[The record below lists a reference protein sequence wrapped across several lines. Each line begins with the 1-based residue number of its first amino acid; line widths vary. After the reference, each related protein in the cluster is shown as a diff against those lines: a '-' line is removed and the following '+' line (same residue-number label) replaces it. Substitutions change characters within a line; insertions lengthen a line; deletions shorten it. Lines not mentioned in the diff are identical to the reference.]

1 MKSLKKEIINSLLSI
16 KKIHTENN
24 QLNYNLLFELL
35 NNHDEEIINSLLNN
49 KNIKEKFFKKIKD
62 IYIFKIEDFKFFLE
76 ETKINNSF
84 TEYENKIGLTHNKK
98 FITESEEVVLD
109 FPYKDCVLLGGQKSD
124 DKTESYFEL
133 EKNKNSYIQK
143 KIKRK
148 EIFFNQVLAHDE
160 IDRLFDKKAL
170 VNWQRYTKKGKE
182 SIIEIKKDEK
192 KNLKENLIIKGNNLL
207 ALHSIKELFA
217 GKVKLIYIDPPYNT
231 GQDSFEYND
240 NFNHSTWLTFM
251 KNRLE
256 IAKDLLSDDGLIFIQ
271 CDYNESHY
279 LKVLMDSDRLFRGN
293 FINEIIWKRKFGSA
307 GDTRRLGTAYDSIF
321 IYSKS
326 EHYYFNVIKEKN
338 TENVKNY
345 IKQRFTRKDTVGKH
359 KGKLWMPYPLA
370 NPGNPTPNLMYSYK
384 GYSTPTK
391 GYRMVKSKLEALD
404 KEERLYFPD
413 NKEKKIQEKKFLDEY
428 EGQPIDNLW
437 TDIFVINSQAQE
449 AQNFDGQKPEALIER
464 ILNIS
469 TKPGDIV
476 LDFFLGSGTT
486 AAVAH
491 KMGRQYIGIEQMDY
505 VKGAVNR
512 LEEVIKGE
520 QSGISKK
527 ISWKG
532 GGNFIY
538 LELAAWNKNIIN
550 KIKLSKNLSD
560 LEDLIEEI
568 YEKYFLNYHVNFKEF
583 KDKIIKE
590 ESFKL
595 LKLNEQQKIFCEML
609 DLNQMYV
616 QESEMSDANFKI
628 NKKDQDLTSKF
639 YNK

>member
-1 MKSLKKEIINSLLSI
+1 MNSLKKEILKSLLSI
-16 KKIHTENN
+16 KKIHAKNN
-24 QLNYNLLFELL
+24 QLNYNFLFELL
-35 NNHDEEIINSLLNN
+35 NDYDEEIINTLLNN
-49 KNIKEKFFKKIKD
+49 KNIKKKFFKKIKD

-76 ETKINNSF
+76 ETKINNSI
-84 TEYENKIGLTHNKK
+84 TEYENRIGLTQNKK
-98 FITESEEVVLD
+98 FISENEEVVLD
-109 FPYKDCVLLGGQKSD
+109 FPYKDCVLLGGQKND
-124 DKTESYFEL
+124 EKTEFYFEL
-133 EKNKNSYIQK
+133 EKNKDSYNQK
-143 KIKRK
+143 KTKRK
-148 EIFFNQVLAHDE
+148 EIFFNQVLAQDE

-170 VNWQRYTKKGKE
+170 VNWQRYTKNGKE
-182 SIIEIKKDEK
+182 NIKEIKKDEK
-192 KNLKENLIIKGNNLL
+192 KNLRENLIIKGNNLL

-217 GKVKLIYIDPPYNT
+217 GKIKLIYIDPPYNT
-231 GQDSFEYND
+231 GKDSFEYND

-256 IAKDLLSDDGLIFIQ
+256 VAKDLLSDDGLIFIQ

-307 GDTRRLGTAYDSIF
+307 NDTRRLGTAYDSIF

-326 EHYYFNVIKEKN
+326 ENYYFNVIKEKN
-338 TENVKNY
+338 SEKVKNY
-345 IKQRFTRKDTVGKH
+345 IKGRFKNKVTTGKH

-370 NPGNPTPNLMYSYK
+370 NPGNPTPNLMYNYK

-404 KEERLYFPD
+404 KEERLYFPED
-413 NKEKKIQEKKFLDEY
+413 KNKKIQEKKFLDEY

-437 TDIFVINSQAQE
+437 TDIFVINSQAEE
-449 AQNFDGQKPEALIER
+449 ALNFDGQKPEALIER

-469 TKPGDIV
+469 TTPGDIV

-505 VKGAVNR
+505 VQNTIKR
-512 LEEVIKGE
+512 LANVIKGE
-520 QSGISKK
+520 QSGISEK
-527 ISWKG
+527 IGWKG

-538 LELAAWNKNIIN
+538 LELAAWNKNVID
-550 KIKLSKNLSD
+550 KIKRSKNLPD
-560 LEDLIEEI
+560 LADLMEEI

-590 ESFKL
+590 ENFKL
-595 LKLNEQQKIFCEML
+595 LNLDEQKKIFCEML
-609 DLNQMYV
+609 DLNQMYI
-616 QESEMSDANFKI
+616 QESEMSDPNFKI
-628 NKKDQDLTSKF
+628 DKKDQDLTSKF